1 MTDRVVP
8 GRVPRLS
15 PRLTDLLLAVATA
28 LVAVASVTVS
38 GEPDSRSPDVL
49 AFGLAASLG
58 GILLLRRR
66 WPMAVLVCSVALLQA
81 YHVLGYPAIGMT
93 VLAVAFYTV
102 AVRGHMGWGVAV
114 GVAVLAQEFLWRA
127 LFDPEPLLEVAVSGL
142 WPTTMIVAVLLLGD
156 TVRSR
161 RALAVETAERLAAAE
176 REREREAE
184 RRVAEERL
192 RISRE
197 LHDVVAHTVTAIGV
211 QARVLADSIDEHPD
225 HARAALD
232 AIRTAIGEAMSQLRA
247 TVGVLRRDRDEP
259 LAPIP
264 SLAGLGGLIEAA
276 GGDVSVS
283 TRVDGEP
290 RPLPPTVDLT
300 AYRIIQ
306 ESLTNVVRH
315 ANATE
320 AAVTLCYRPD
330 VLVVEVTDNGDGRSG
345 ASTGGHGLVGM
356 AERARAIDGRLVA
369 ESGAQGGF
377 RVVARLPIGATS

>member
-1 MTDRVVP
+1 MTDGVVP
-8 GRVPRLS
+8 DRAPRLS
-15 PRLTDLLLAVATA
+15 PWLTDVLLAVATA

-38 GEPDSRSPDVL
+38 TEPDSRPPDVL

-66 WPMAVLVCSVALLQA
+66 WPLPVLVVSVAVLQA
-81 YHVLGYPAIGMT
+81 YHVLSYPAIGMT
-93 VLAVAFYTV
+93 LLAVAFYTV
-102 AVRGHMGWGVAV
+102 AVRGQIAWGLTI
-114 GVAVLAQEFLWRA
+114 GVVVLVYEFLWRA
-127 LFDPEPLLEVAVSGL
+127 LFDPEPLLEVVVSGL
-142 WPTTMIVAVLLLGD
+142 WPTTMIIAVLLLGD

-161 RALAVETAERLAAAE
+161 RALAVETAQRLAVVE
-176 REREREAE
+176 QEREREAE
-184 RRVAEERL
+184 RRVVEERL

-211 QARVLADSIDEHPD
+211 QARVLADSIDEHPE

-232 AIRTAIGEAMSQLRA
+232 AIRAAIGEAMSQLRA
-247 TVGVLRRDRDEP
+247 TVRVLRHDRGEP
-259 LAPIP
+259 LAPTP
-264 SLAGLGGLIEAA
+264 SLAGLDGLIETA
-276 GGDVSVS
+276 GGDVSV
-283 TRVDGEP
+283 TMRVDGEP

-320 AAVTLCYRPD
+320 ATVMLCYQPD
-330 VLVVEVTDNGDGRSG
+330 VLVVEVTDNGDGRGG
-345 ASTGGHGLVGM
+345 ASTGGHGLLGM
-356 AERARAIDGRLVA
+356 AERAQAIGGRLVA

-377 RVVARLPIGATS
+377 RVIARLPIEVTA

>member
-8 GRVPRLS
+8 DRVPRLS
-15 PRLTDLLLAVATA
+15 PWLTDVLLAVATA

-38 GEPDSRSPDVL
+38 TEPNSRPPDVL

-66 WPMAVLVCSVALLQA
+66 WPLPVLAVSVAVLQA
-81 YHVLGYPAIGMT
+81 YHVLRYPAIGMT
-93 VLAVAFYTV
+93 LLAVAFYTV
-102 AVRGHMGWGVAV
+102 AVRGQMGWGLVI
-114 GVAVLAQEFLWRA
+114 GVAVLVYEFLWRA
-127 LFDPEPLLEVAVSGL
+127 VVDPEPLLEVVVSGL
-142 WPTTMIVAVLLLGD
+142 WPTTMIIAVLLLGD
-156 TVRSR
+156 AVRSR

-211 QARVLADSIDEHPD
+211 QARVLADSIDEHPE

-232 AIRTAIGEAMSQLRA
+232 AIRAAIGEAMSQLRA
-247 TVGVLRRDRDEP
+247 TVGVLRRDGGEP

-276 GGDVSVS
+276 GGDVSVT

-356 AERARAIDGRLVA
+356 AERARAIGGRLVA

-377 RVVARLPIGATS
+377 RVVARLPIGVTS